1 MGFVKWL
8 ARTDDFVNLTQN
20 LQTETHLMAAI
31 THAHSGVMPNRPHD
45 YIYDSTFT
53 VSSHKD
59 HVKQMTRSQAQQVVR
74 LFTLHLNSQI

>member
-1 MGFVKWL
+1 
-8 ARTDDFVNLTQN
+8 
-20 LQTETHLMAAI
+20 MAAI
-31 THAHSGVMPNRPHD
+31 THAHTGVMPNRPHD

-74 LFTLHLNSQI
+74 ETSDRKKERNENTDQLIRI

>member
-1 MGFVKWL
+1 
-8 ARTDDFVNLTQN
+8 
-20 LQTETHLMAAI
+20 MAAI